1 MPMSNVLLLPR
12 SLPATDRL
20 LGSVGGGLALALA
33 FLAVLPL
40 VLPYTSLA
48 GSMLIMGL
56 FAAGYNLVFGYAGI
70 LSLGHAAMFGS
81 GAYTTGLL
89 MLKAGIS
96 WPLAIVIGALAGGLV
111 GIVFAVLALR
121 TKGISF
127 AMVTLALGQCC
138 YQLAITF
145 ADVTGG
151 DNGLRGVIA
160 EPIRLGAISID
171 PAQPMV
177 RYYLMLAI
185 AAVAL
190 VGLARVLVSPFG
202 TVLKAMRENPLRAQA
217 CGVDIR
223 GAQALALA
231 LSGMVCGLAG
241 GFYAIHLS
249 TVPLDAL
256 GYQLSGQ
263 VVMMTLLGGMGT
275 FFGPFVGAAL
285 FVGAEHLISDIT
297 SYWQTVV
304 GILFIGFVL
313 FCPRGVWGTFEGG
326 RRV

>member
-1 MPMSNVLLLPR
+1 MSSVLSMSR
-12 SLPATDRL
+12 SLPVFDRF
-20 LGSVGGGLALALA
+20 LGPVGGGLLLALA

-70 LSLGHAAMFGS
+70 LSLGHSAMFGC
-81 GAYTTGLL
+81 GAYATGLL
-89 MLKAGIS
+89 MLKAGIW
-96 WPLAIVIGALAGGLV
+96 WPVAILAGPLAGGLV
-111 GIVFAVLALR
+111 GIVFAILALR

-127 AMVTLALGQCC
+127 AMITLALGQCC
-138 YQLAITF
+138 YQIAITF

-160 EPIRLGAISID
+160 DPIRFGSISID

-185 AAVAL
+185 AAVTLA
-190 VGLARVLVSPFG
+190 GLARVLVSPFG
-202 TVLKAMRENPLRAQA
+202 TVLRAMRENPARAQA
-217 CGVDIR
+217 CGVDTR
-223 GAQALALA
+223 GAKALALT
-231 LSGMVCGLAG
+231 LSGMTCGLAG
-241 GFYAIHLS
+241 SFYALHLS

-297 SYWQTVV
+297 SYWQIAV
-304 GILFIGFVL
+304 GLLFIGFVL
-313 FCPRGVWGTFEGG
+313 FCPRGVWGTLEGG

>member
-1 MPMSNVLLLPR
+1 MSNVLSVPRPLPVSSR
-12 SLPATDRL
+12 T
-20 LGSVGGGLALALA
+20 LGPIGGGLALALT

-70 LSLGHAAMFGS
+70 LSLGHAAMFGG
-81 GAYTTGLL
+81 GAYATGLL
-89 MLKAGIS
+89 MLKAGVP
-96 WPLAIVIGALAGGLV
+96 WLLAIPAGALAGGLI
-111 GIVFAVLALR
+111 GIAFAILALR
-121 TKGISF
+121 TKGIAF
-127 AMVTLALGQCC
+127 AMITLALSQCC
-138 YQLAITF
+138 YQIAITF
-145 ADVTGG
+145 ADITGG

-160 EPIRLGAISID
+160 EPIQFGSISVD

-190 VGLARVLVSPFG
+190 IGLARVLVSPFG
-202 TVLKAMRENPLRAQA
+202 TILRAMRENPSRAQA

-231 LSGMVCGLAG
+231 LSGMICGLAG
-241 GFYAIHLS
+241 SFYAIHLS
-249 TVPLDAL
+249 TVPLDSL

-297 SYWQTVV
+297 SYWQVAV
-304 GILFIGFVL
+304 GLLFIGFVL
-313 FCPRGVWGTFEGG
+313 FCPKGVWGTFEGG

>member
-1 MPMSNVLLLPR
+1 MSNVLLLPR

-20 LGSVGGGLALALA
+20 LGPVGGGLALALA

-81 GAYTTGLL
+81 GAYATGLL
-89 MLKAGIS
+89 MLKAGIW
-96 WPLAIVIGALAGGLV
+96 WPLAIVIGTLAGGLV

-151 DNGLRGVIA
+151 DNGL
-160 EPIRLGAISID
+160 GAISVD

-185 AAVAL
+185 AAIAL

-202 TVLKAMRENPLRAQA
+202 TVLRAMRENPLRAQA

-231 LSGMVCGLAG
+231 LSGMICGLAG
-241 GFYAIHLS
+241 SFYAIHLS
-249 TVPLDAL
+249 TVPLDTL

-313 FCPRGVWGTFEGG
+313 FCPKGVWGTFEGG

>member
-1 MPMSNVLLLPR
+1 MSNVLLMPR
-12 SLPATDRL
+12 SSPVFDRMF
-20 LGSVGGGLALALA
+20 GPVGGGLVLALA

-56 FAAGYNLVFGYAGI
+56 FAAGYNLVFGYTGI
-70 LSLGHAAMFGS
+70 LSLGHAAMFGC
-81 GAYTTGLL
+81 GAYATGLL
-89 MLKAGIS
+89 MVKAGIS
-96 WPLAIVIGALAGGLV
+96 WPLAILAGPLAGGLV

-145 ADVTGG
+145 ADITGG

-160 EPIRLGAISID
+160 EPIRFGTMSID

-177 RYYLMLAI
+177 RYYMMLTI
-185 AAVAL
+185 AAFAL
-190 VGLARVLVSPFG
+190 LGLARVLVSPFG
-202 TVLKAMRENPLRAQA
+202 TVLRAVRENPLRAQA

-223 GAQALALA
+223 GAQALALT
-231 LSGMVCGLAG
+231 LSGMICGLAG
-241 GFYAIHLS
+241 SFYAIHLS

-297 SYWQTVV
+297 SYWQIAV
-304 GILFIGFVL
+304 GLLFIGFVL
-313 FCPRGVWGTFEGG
+313 FCPKGVWGTFEEG
-326 RRV
+326 RRA